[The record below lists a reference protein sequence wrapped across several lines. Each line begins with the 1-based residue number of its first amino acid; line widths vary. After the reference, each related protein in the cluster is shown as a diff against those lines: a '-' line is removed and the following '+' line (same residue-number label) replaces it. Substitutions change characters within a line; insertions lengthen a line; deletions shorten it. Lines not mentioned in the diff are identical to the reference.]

1 MRHAPVPDAHDLQ
14 RRPVDRLLTALARY
28 RRGGRRM
35 RTLRR
40 VAALGLLIAA
50 GVLATAGPS
59 PAADGTAVQVVSH
72 DLPAGATVRPADLL
86 TTVLRAPPDGALPA
100 EQSPIGRVLAA
111 PVRRGEV
118 LTDVRLLGPGG
129 PRPGPGRAA
138 VPVRPADSA
147 TVDLLRAG
155 MRVAVIGVQAD
166 GTVRTL
172 TTDAVVLQ
180 VPPAQTGAGPNGGRL
195 VVLSVPEKVAD
206 AIAATAITGTI
217 GLRFA

>member
-1 MRHAPVPDAHDLQ
+1 MRHAPAPDAHDLQ
-14 RRPVDRLLTALARY
+14 RGPVDRLLTALARY

-50 GVLATAGPS
+50 GVLATARPS
-59 PAADGTAVQVVSH
+59 PASDGTAVQVVSR
-72 DLPAGATVRPADLL
+72 DLDAGATLQSNDLR
-86 TTVLRAPPDGALPA
+86 TTVLRAPPDGALPGDH
-100 EQSPIGRVLAA
+100 PPTGRVLAA

-118 LTDVRLLGPGG
+118 LTDVRLLGPDG

-147 TVDLLRAG
+147 TVDLLHAG

-172 TTDAVVLQ
+172 TTDAVVLR
-180 VPPAQTGAGPNGGRL
+180 VPPAATGVGQNGDRL
-195 VVLSVPEKVAD
+195 VVLSVPTGVAD